1 MSADSKRGP
10 GARAASTDTEQSY
23 TFDDLCLAL
32 DWFSSGLC
40 DCVAQARVL
49 SDILRGAA
57 SPFSPSSLFGRDG
70 GGPWE
75 APPQASGPGATRRR
89 ARLRL
94 RKRGGGARDP
104 LRARRTAGLRR
115 GGVGPEGGGGRG
127 ADRRSGP
134 R

>member
-10 GARAASTDTEQSY
+10 GARAASTDAEQSY

-57 SPFSPSSLFGRDG
+57 FPFSPSSLFGRDG
-70 GGPWE
+70 G
-75 APPQASGPGATRRR
+75 PPGKPPH
-89 ARLRL
+89 
-94 RKRGGGARDP
+94 KR
-104 LRARRTAGLRR
+104 
-115 GGVGPEGGGGRG
+115 VGPEPPGGGPDYERGNGGAAHATPYGRDVPPG
-127 ADRRSGP
+127 CAGGE
-134 R
+134 